1 MVLDISRF
9 QQLVED
15 LLEISRFD
23 AGVVRLELEEVHL
36 AELVMQAVSHSSES
50 DVPVELDAELAGVVV
65 HADKRR
71 IVRVIANL
79 LDNAAKYA
87 GGASAVILRQVEDG
101 IQIAVEDH
109 RSEEHTSELQS
120 LMRISYAVF
129 CLKQKRTPR

>member
-87 GGASAVILRQVEDG
+87 GGASAVILRQVED
-101 IQIAVEDH
+101 
-109 RSEEHTSELQS
+109 RSEERRVGTECGRSG
-120 LMRISYAVF
+120 R
-129 CLKQKRTPR
+129 